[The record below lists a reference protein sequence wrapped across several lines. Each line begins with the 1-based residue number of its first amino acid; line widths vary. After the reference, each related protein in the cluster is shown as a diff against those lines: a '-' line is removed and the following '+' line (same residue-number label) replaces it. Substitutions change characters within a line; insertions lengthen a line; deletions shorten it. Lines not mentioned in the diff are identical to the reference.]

1 MHQANDPDRVQILL
15 AEYER
20 GQEVGHHT
28 DTIIHE
34 VTAIVWGANTLL
46 LGFILE
52 VPCEANRQIPIIVA
66 SVIGIAMS
74 IYVPWVHSLV
84 KGIQR
89 IAYNVCRTIENE
101 VPLPH
106 RLNSEIHTNYP
117 SWRPGLVA
125 VWVLTVLFVLAW
137 LAIIIRAAVCLCRG

>member
-1 MHQANDPDRVQILL
+1 MDELNETEIQIRL

-20 GQEVGHHT
+20 SQEVGHHT

-52 VPCEANRQIPIIVA
+52 VPCEPNRQVPVIVA
-66 SVIGIAMS
+66 SLIGIAMS
-74 IYVPWVHSLV
+74 AYVPWVHSLT
-84 KGIQR
+84 KRIQR
-89 IAYNVCRTIENE
+89 IAYRICRTIEDE

-106 RLNSEIHTNYP
+106 RLNNEIHADYP
-117 SWRPGLVA
+117 SWKPGLAA
-125 VWVLTVLFVLAW
+125 VWFLTILFVGAW
-137 LAIIIRAAVCLCRG
+137 LAILIRSGVCLCRG